1 MLFCD
6 ADDIPG
12 SGWAA
17 AMESALRRYEFVAC
31 RLDFEQLNPPSL
43 RTARQ
48 HTQATALQ
56 QFRFLPFPHAGAGT
70 LGITRVL
77 HEAVGGFDEAIPIC
91 EDVEIT
97 VTSIESSSTFQAVD
111 AEGATCKI
119 NMGKTSIAKKL
130 LVGDK
135 LVVTRIRRFSK
146 DGTYYTERFQDVY
159 NKVKEL
165 TDGR

>member
-1 MLFCD
+1 MSVPIKTEFKV
-6 ADDIPG
+6 
-12 SGWAA
+12 
-17 AMESALRRYEFVAC
+17 FVAIVFFAGILLLSFLLASC
-31 RLDFEQLNPPSL
+31 IHGCLGSSNLN
-43 RTARQ
+43 
-48 HTQATALQ
+48 
-56 QFRFLPFPHAGAGT
+56 
-70 LGITRVL
+70 
-77 HEAVGGFDEAIPIC
+77 DPIC